1 MRRIYVILFFY
12 CLVVSCIAQTQQ
24 GVVKTK
30 GRMVNGKHVAGQG
43 LSGATVTIQGR
54 SAVLSQSNGTF
65 SFPVTNKAFTLQGV
79 KKNGYQLVDADATG
93 KAYQYSLNTFYIVM
107 ETPEQ
112 QQADK
117 VAAERKLRRT
127 LQQQLQKR
135 ENEIDA
141 MKVSLEEKSRLLAE
155 LYKQQENN
163 EKLIADMAQEYSQMD
178 YDQMDE
184 MNRQISD
191 AILNGELT
199 RVDSLLRSKGD
210 ISSRIAS
217 VRKAQEAET
226 RREKEIARQQ
236 EVLDASKEGTQ
247 KRLEDIAQDCKNYFD
262 RFKMSNQYDSAAYY
276 IELRA
281 ELDTMNVVWQ
291 SDAGFYY
298 YEQNQHKKSEIYLV
312 RALSIYRRFVQDNP
326 QAYEPGLAHTLHNI
340 GLLYSNTKRLEESER
355 MYKESADIRR
365 RLAHGNPQAYE
376 PDLAQTLHNIG
387 LLCSNK
393 KRYEESETMLNEAL
407 EIRRRLVQRN
417 PQVYE
422 NSLAWTLT
430 ELGDLYSKMQR
441 LNESETM
448 YKEALE
454 IRRRLAQQNPQ
465 AYEPNLASMLNS
477 LALQYQNSKR
487 FEESEEIYKESLEI
501 HRRLAQ
507 QNPQTYE
514 PSIAWILNNLAIL
527 YNSTNRLEE
536 CKATYQEA
544 LEVYSRL
551 AKNNPQTYQKK
562 VDSIKSFLES
572 HK

>member
-326 QAYEPGLAHTLHNI
+326 QAYEPGFAKTLNRLAD
-340 GLLYSNTKRLEESER
+340 LYAVTQHFLESEELYR
-355 MYKESADIRR
+355 EALDIRR
-365 RLAHGNPQAYE
+365 RLAHN
-376 PDLAQTLHNIG
+376 
-387 LLCSNK
+387 
-393 KRYEESETMLNEAL
+393 
-407 EIRRRLVQRN
+407 
-417 PQVYE
+417 
-422 NSLAWTLT
+422 
-430 ELGDLYSKMQR
+430 
-441 LNESETM
+441 
-448 YKEALE
+448 
-454 IRRRLAQQNPQ
+454 NPQ